1 LTMVRKS
8 SSQIK
13 GDPGVIF
20 LTAVLILSCLVFM
33 ALKVRCDQIS
43 RSRVPGSAI
52 IYLPS
57 GKYLKYVTFGY
68 SSVLADLIYL
78 WAIQYYSNYA
88 IPDRFQYLEHIF
100 SIISELD
107 PRYVDPYELGAL
119 IAVYEGNNLELGLR
133 ILDMG
138 LEKNPDQWFF
148 PFLAGHL
155 AQLRKNYELA
165 RAYYK
170 KAMDIPGSPEIVK
183 RLYAFSAFKTMDLET
198 AWRTWLEIYETT
210 KDERVKKIASNH
222 LYQVKAAIDKQI
234 IERAISFFREKYG
247 RNPYSLEQLKRT
259 GFLKEI
265 PKDLDGLDYL
275 YDPATG
281 EVRAAQIWWKR

>member
-1 LTMVRKS
+1 MTKNLRN
-8 SSQIK
+8 QIQQ
-13 GDPGVIF
+13 DPGFIF
-20 LTAVLILSCLVFM
+20 LIIVLILSSLIFM

-43 RSRVPGSAI
+43 RNRVPGSAI
-52 IYLPS
+52 IYIPS
-57 GKYLKYVTFGY
+57 GKYLKFATFGY

-88 IPDRFQYLEHIF
+88 IADRFHYLEHIF

-119 IAVYEGNNLELGLR
+119 IAVYEGNNLELGLK

-148 PFLAGHL
+148 PFMAGHL
-155 AQLRKNYELA
+155 AQLKKNYEVA
-165 RAYYK
+165 RLYYK
-170 KAMDIPGSPEIVK
+170 KALDIPGAPDIVK

-198 AWRTWLEIYETT
+198 AWRTWLEVYETT
-210 KDERVKKIASNH
+210 QDERIKKIANNH

-234 IERAISFFREKYG
+234 IERAISLFRERYG
-247 RNPYSLEQLKRT
+247 RNPYNLDQLVRM
-259 GFLKEI
+259 GILKEI
-265 PKDLDGLDYL
+265 PKDLDGQDYL
-275 YDPATG
+275 YDSRTG